1 MGRVGNWLAGA
12 VLVALAALAVLA
24 VNRLGFAGL
33 VALGLLALL
42 VCTMATLN
50 EDVPTWG
57 EHVFRARMERRGS
70 PAGPDLG
77 FYRWCGV
84 VLTATGVAGFVWQ
97 NW

>member
-1 MGRVGNWLAGA
+1 MVRFANWLAGL

-24 VNRLGFAGL
+24 VNWLGFAGL
-33 VALGLLALL
+33 VVLGLLALL

-50 EDVPTWG
+50 EDVPTWS

-70 PAGPDLG
+70 AAGPDMG

-84 VLTATGVAGFVWQ
+84 VLTAVGVAGFVWQ